1 MPQPPHLVLLDLK
14 LRKADG
20 LEDLQQVKGDSRT
33 KAIPSIV
40 LTLSK
45 EEPDLLK
52 SYKLGVNSYV

>member
-1 MPQPPHLVLLDLK
+1 LVLLDLK